1 MRALITGS
9 DGQLGSALMRQWPAG
24 DAVPADLPDF
34 DITDSRL
41 TYERIGSAAVDV
53 VIHAAAITNVD
64 ACARDPELAFRVNAF
79 GTQNVALACAAVD
92 VPLLLISTNEVFAG
106 TKAEPY
112 LEFDSPGPI
121 NPYARSKLAAEWYAQ
136 QLLNKF
142 YIVRT
147 AWMYA
152 DGGRNFVHNIQQHAI
167 EDQALRVVTD
177 EVGSPTYAED
187 LAAALIKLVAT
198 NQYGIYHLV
207 NAGQASR
214 FDFARK
220 VLDLTGHADI
230 AIEPTTLAD
239 YQRASIPPPYSVL
252 ANTAAALL
260 GIVMRS
266 WEEALEEF
274 LKS

>member
-9 DGQLGSALMRQWPAG
+9 DGQLGSAIIRQWPAG

-53 VIHAAAITNVD
+53 VIHAAALTNVD

-79 GTQNVALACAAVD
+79 GTQNVALACAAAN
-92 VPLLLISTNEVFAG
+92 VPLVLISTNEVFAG

-121 NPYARSKLAAEWYAQ
+121 NPYARSKLAAEWYVQ

-147 AWMYA
+147 AWMYSNS
-152 DGGRNFVHNIQQHAI
+152 GRNFVHKIQQHAI

-187 LAAALIKLVAT
+187 LAAALIKIVTT

-207 NAGQASR
+207 NAGQTSR

-220 VLDLTGHADI
+220 VLDLTGNAHI

-239 YQRASIPPPYSVL
+239 YERASTPPPYSVL